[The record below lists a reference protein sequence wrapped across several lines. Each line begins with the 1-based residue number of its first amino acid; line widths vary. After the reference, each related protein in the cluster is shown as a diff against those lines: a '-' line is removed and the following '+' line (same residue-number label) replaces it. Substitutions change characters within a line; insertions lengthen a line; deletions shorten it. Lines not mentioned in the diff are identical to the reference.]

1 LPGKD
6 GTDGKQGEPGKDGLP
21 GHNGPTGPQVQLGT
35 ATAYATCMAD
45 SAQRAPNPP
54 NQRSTRNAI
63 NSVHGGKT
71 LACPMRGWLRGF
83 DVLSLAAGRRRD
95 ALPCCSHKR

>member
-1 LPGKD
+1 MGEIGNPGADGKDGAAGLPGKD

-45 SAQRAPNPP
+45 SAPTCTQPAQPTIDTEC
-54 NQRSTRNAI
+54 NQQ
-63 NSVHGGKT
+63 
-71 LACPMRGWLRGF
+71 CPRGQNVR
-83 DVLSLAAGRRRD
+83 VSHAGLVARF
-95 ALPCCSHKR
+95 